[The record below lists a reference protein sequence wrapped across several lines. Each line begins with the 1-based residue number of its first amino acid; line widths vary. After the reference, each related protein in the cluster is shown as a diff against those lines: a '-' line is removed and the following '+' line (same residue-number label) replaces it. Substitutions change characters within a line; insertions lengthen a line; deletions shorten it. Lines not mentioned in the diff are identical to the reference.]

1 MTGADL
7 HGAPDLVL
15 APRRAACDGFPVSAR
30 RMGRGRE
37 VGRGLRSGL
46 HAGSVAGA
54 QSINLTQRPFLA
66 RFRSAVSDTPTFLA
80 KALSDMDFVS

>member
-15 APRRAACDGFPVSAR
+15 APQRAACDGFPVSAG

-46 HAGSVAGA
+46 HAGSIAGA
-54 QSINLTQRPFLA
+54 QSINLTQPPFLA
-66 RFRSAVSDTPTFLA
+66 RFLRAVSETPASLA
-80 KALSDMDFVS
+80 KALSDMGFCS